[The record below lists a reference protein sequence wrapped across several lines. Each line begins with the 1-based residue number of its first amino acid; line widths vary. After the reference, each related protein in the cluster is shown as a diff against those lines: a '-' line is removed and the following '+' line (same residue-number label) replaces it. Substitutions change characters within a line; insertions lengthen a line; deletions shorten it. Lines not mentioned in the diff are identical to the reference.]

1 MTVQQYLDD
10 GCEIVNALIVKADI
24 STDDI
29 PSVDVQLK
37 LPMGGVVFGGICFGQ
52 SIRGS
57 EQMPHGWAA
66 ALEFSEQQNKS
77 LLGNL
82 EKYRVKFNKES
93 RANTKLR
100 NENNKLK
107 AIISKMEYDLNRA
120 KRGG

>member
-1 MTVQQYLDD
+1 MKRK
-10 GCEIVNALIVKADI
+10 VK
-24 STDDI
+24 T
-29 PSVDVQLK
+29 LK
-37 LPMGGVVFGGICFGQ
+37 LNRPMT
-52 SIRGS
+52 
-57 EQMPHGWAA
+57 EKEWAT

-93 RANTKLR
+93 RANMKLR